1 MANYSILPGD
11 LLALAPLIGA
21 ENDLRQ
27 MLGSASS
34 QALSDFMAQVD
45 TLGRSAY
52 PTSSGSQIQ
61 SWVDE
66 LFTTLIQTT
75 TQTLDYFTYPPEP
88 HAVPVTGVYI
98 AYAFTNWLTLPGS
111 KPCTPSSLLG
121 ACYGCFESTDVCG
134 YQNPPIPSPWPRP
147 QHSTAWNTSIS
158 QVIDFKN
165 ASAQL
170 FQVLATFPKFWTDY
184 ANVPKNSTL
193 WKEQAAALQSLQA
206 QSSLAAGQCPFLLYL
221 LLAQST
227 SLDPNDQKLVNTIS
241 SVPVSS
247 PELTYSTFADQLVYF
262 TLMYLNDPRG
272 FNCTNQQILDFVN
285 SLIAAIAGNPA
296 SSKLS
301 DILTEQQKSLKTN
314 ACYPSIDSNNPMIP
328 FNERYSDVLAAMN
341 MVWPIISS
349 ERVR

>member
-11 LLALAPLIGA
+11 LVALAPLIGA

-27 MLGSASS
+27 MLGSAPS
-34 QALSDFMAQVD
+34 QALTDFMARID
-45 TLGRSAY
+45 ALGRSAY

-66 LFTTLIQTT
+66 LFITLMQTT
-75 TQTLDYFTYPPEP
+75 TLTLNYFHQPTDPLS
-88 HAVPVTGVYI
+88 VTCVYV
-98 AYAFTNWLTLPGS
+98 AYAYTDWLTHPGS
-111 KPCTPSSLLG
+111 KPCIPSTSS
-121 ACYGCFESTDVCG
+121 AVCYGCFVASDECMI
-134 YQNPPIPSPWPRP
+134 QIPPIPSPWPRP

-158 QVIDFKN
+158 QVIDFEN
-165 ASAQL
+165 ASTQL
-170 FQVLATFPKFWTDY
+170 FEVLATFPKFWTDY
-184 ANVPKNSTL
+184 ANVPMNSTL
-193 WKEQAAALQSLQA
+193 WKEQAAALQSLQS

-227 SLDPNDQKLVNTIS
+227 SSDPNDQKLVDTIS

-272 FNCTNQQILDFVN
+272 SINWTNQQLLDFVSN
-285 SLIAAIAGNPA
+285 LLAAIPANPA
-296 SSKLS
+296 SSTFS
-301 DILTEQQKSLKTN
+301 AVLTEQQKTLKAY
-314 ACYPSIDSNNPMIP
+314 ACYPGIDPNNPNTP

-341 MVWPIISS
+341 MVWPTITS
-349 ERVR
+349 